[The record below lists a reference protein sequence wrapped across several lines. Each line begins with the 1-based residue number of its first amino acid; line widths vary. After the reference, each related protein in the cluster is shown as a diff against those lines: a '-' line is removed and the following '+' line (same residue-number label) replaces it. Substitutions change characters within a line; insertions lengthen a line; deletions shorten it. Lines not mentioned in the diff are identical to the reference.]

1 MKKSDAGSKWNQK
14 IKEHLQGK
22 QLKDQIIN
30 KFFKKKRG
38 RKRIFEKERERMS
51 RAKRQKLCEVQMHD
65 RGTRVYARKRN
76 GLWAAGTRDTNSYE
90 DTLPLVVQA
99 RRHRGQWV
107 ATADDFTTENDD
119 ESCISSLSD
128 SVPESEVKPAN
139 VTRLEAKKAVLRRHC
154 DWSEGENFDMLK
166 RAISNARAPK
176 VSQRAHAESFPSIL
190 LTTLHSALKR
200 LGGKEVTKANVFPKK
215 RKAFSGSA
223 RFSFSA
229 NLFVINEISD
239 EFFLAV

>member
-1 MKKSDAGSKWNQK
+1 MICDDDESDAGSKWNQK

-22 QLKDQIIN
+22 QLKDQSIN

-51 RAKRQKLCEVQMHD
+51 RAKRQKSCEVQMHD

-76 GLWAAGTRDTNSYE
+76 GLWAAGTRDKNSYE

-128 SVPESEVKPAN
+128 SVPESEVEPAN
-139 VTRLEAKKAVLRRHC
+139 VTRLEAKKAVSRRHC
-154 DWSEGENFDMLK
+154 DWSEGENFEMLK

-176 VSQRAHAESFPSIL
+176 VSRRAHVKAFPLIP

-215 RKAFSGSA
+215 RSA
-223 RFSFSA
+223 
-229 NLFVINEISD
+229 LLGEK
-239 EFFLAV
+239 